1 MIGCGLMKKDKLI
14 FVLLG
19 LILGLSVAYAAEL
32 INSKEVVLV
41 MEQLI

>member
-1 MIGCGLMKKDKLI
+1 MTKNKFIFILVVFSI
-14 FVLLG
+14 FV
-19 LILGLSVAYAAEL
+19 SVAYAAEL